1 MITPIHPLQTQ
12 GVGLHSSRGQG
23 AVQRGQFTSVLDRA
37 LKESRAIRFS
47 AHAMQRISD
56 RNIQL
61 SAADHAR
68 IAKSTDAASAKGS
81 REALVLMDRL
91 ALIVG
96 VPNRTVITVIE
107 PDAGENT
114 VFTNIDS
121 VVVVG
126 RDME

>member
-1 MITPIHPLQTQ
+1 MIQPIHLQPAHRAAAIPSQ
-12 GVGLHSSRGQG
+12 GPSAPRKGGF
-23 AVQRGQFTSVLDRA
+23 AATLDRA
-37 LKESRAIRFS
+37 LEESRAVRFS

-81 REALVLMDRL
+81 RETLVLMDRL

-126 RDME
+126 SDME

>member
-1 MITPIHPLQTQ
+1 
-12 GVGLHSSRGQG
+12 
-23 AVQRGQFTSVLDRA
+23 
-37 LKESRAIRFS
+37 
-47 AHAMQRISD
+47 MQRISD

-68 IAKSTDAASAKGS
+68 LAKSTDAASAKGS
-81 REALVLMDRL
+81 REALLLMDRL

>member
-1 MITPIHPLQTQ
+1 MIQPIHLQPAHRAAATPSQGPKPLRKADFAST
-12 GVGLHSSRGQG
+12 
-23 AVQRGQFTSVLDRA
+23 LDRA
-37 LKESRAIRFS
+37 LEGSRAVRFS

-81 REALVLMDRL
+81 REALLLMDRL
-91 ALIVG
+91 ALVVG

-126 RDME
+126 RGME

>member
-1 MITPIHPLQTQ
+1 MIEPVALHPAHGPAATPSQALSAARS
-12 GVGLHSSRGQG
+12 GDF
-23 AVQRGQFTSVLDRA
+23 ASVLDRA
-37 LKESRAIRFS
+37 LGQGRAVRFS
-47 AHAMQRISD
+47 AHAMQRLSD
-56 RNIQL
+56 RNIQFT
-61 SAADHAR
+61 AADHAR

-81 REALVLMDRL
+81 REALLIMDRL

-126 RDME
+126 RETE

>member
-1 MITPIHPLQTQ
+1 
-12 GVGLHSSRGQG
+12 
-23 AVQRGQFTSVLDRA
+23 
-37 LKESRAIRFS
+37 
-47 AHAMQRISD
+47 
-56 RNIQL
+56 
-61 SAADHAR
+61 
-68 IAKSTDAASAKGS
+68 
-81 REALVLMDRL
+81 MDRL

-96 VPNRTVITVIE
+96 VTNRTVITVIE

>member
-1 MITPIHPLQTQ
+1 MIQPIHLQPAHRAAATP
-12 GVGLHSSRGQG
+12 SRGPKAPRNG
-23 AVQRGQFTSVLDRA
+23 DFVSTLDRA
-37 LKESRAIRFS
+37 LEESRALRFS

-68 IAKSTDAASAKGS
+68 LAKSTDAASAKGS
-81 REALVLMDRL
+81 REALLLMDRL